1 MMYELRVVLEWLGR
15 KLVTVDAA
23 WDVHISKIRDI
34 ELDNI
39 G

>member
-23 WDVHISKIRDI
+23 WHVHVSKIRDI